1 MEYVDGGYYIT
12 NNQLKAAIVGAG
24 VTGLINAAT
33 IKAACYLIGATLAT
47 TVPGLGW
54 ITGGL
59 LCIYAGTFAVNAAY
73 AIYEGKGLYVRLSF
87 P

>member
-33 IKAACYLIGATLAT
+33 IKAACYLIGATT
-47 TVPGLGW
+47 SNNK
-54 ITGGL
+54 
-59 LCIYAGTFAVNAAY
+59 FQD
-73 AIYEGKGLYVRLSF
+73 
-87 P
+87 